1 MSDDSAVHHVF
12 SACTADQRHGLNV
25 CVLEES
31 RQVVVAI
38 ADGDQRAKVVLELAE
53 IRTLA
58 SDLLQCAAE
67 LSAAVLLV

>member
-25 CVLEES
+25 FVLEAS
-31 RQVVVAI
+31 RQFVIAI
-38 ADGDQRAKVVLELAE
+38 ADGEQRAKVVLELSE

-58 SDLLQCAAE
+58 SDLMQCAAE
-67 LSAAVLLV
+67 LAEATLLV